1 MKKILMAFLM
11 LQGIYFLIY
20 CKNEIKSEKGSIDII
35 SNVYFNASKN
45 LDNVQ
50 SFHVSRLN
58 YKNDTILEFVPDL
71 TEPGLINATY
81 LISDS
86 TYYELPNAQQLI
98 SEVKK
103 NQKAKSVYKKR
114 SGAIF
119 TKDWIPNYQ
128 HRRKLSDTIL
138 FNKKYLRFE
147 VNSPFS
153 YTRYYVNKTDTI
165 LPYSLYKQADIDYK
179 GRIERI
185 DSYNKKQDIF
195 VTLQLIPKKNWDKEA
210 QDFFEFNQFANKK
223 NKN

>member
-1 MKKILMAFLM
+1 MKYSKFNTFIPYEDKFLA
-11 LQGIYFLIY
+11 YNSFTDKFL
-20 CKNEIKSEKGSIDII
+20 
-35 SNVYFNASKN
+35 
-45 LDNVQ
+45 L
-50 SFHVSRLN
+50 
-58 YKNDTILEFVPDL
+58 LEPFL
-71 TEPGLINATY
+71 
-81 LISDS
+81 
-86 TYYELPNAQQLI
+86 YELIKASIIEDCPTQIGNYHRDLYEELVKYGFILSEDVDEI

-103 NQKAKSVYKKR
+103 SQKAKSVYKKR